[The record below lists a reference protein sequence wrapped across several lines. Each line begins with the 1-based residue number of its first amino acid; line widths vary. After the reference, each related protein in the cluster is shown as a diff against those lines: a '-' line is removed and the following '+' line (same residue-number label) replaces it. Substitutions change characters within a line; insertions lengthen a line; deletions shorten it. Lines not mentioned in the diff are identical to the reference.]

1 MVQSPDTSPEN
12 APATTAA
19 SHNLILVGAGAFA
32 TAGKPAQSDND
43 THPILACVEG
53 ISLWGGVDPQTSQ
66 IIDAHHP
73 DHGAFLA
80 GCIVMMPTS
89 RGSCSGSS
97 VLLQLALND
106 KAPAALIFHQD
117 EDILTLGALVAEQIF
132 DTAIPVFRLCP
143 EDYAALAHAGQASVG
158 ANRIMAGDL
167 DIAFDPLSL
176 DGMTL
181 SNRDQKMRDGAD
193 GSAMAIAMDI
203 ICRIAAVQGAKNLRD
218 VTRGHIDGCILANPA
233 NLVFAEKMAAM
244 GARIGIPTTTNA
256 ISVDLCNW
264 PQQGVEQDF
273 GDAASRLANSY
284 VAMGAQPTF
293 TCAPYLLE
301 SAPIIGEAIGWSES
315 NAVIYANSVLGA
327 HSTKLPDFLDLF
339 VAMTGR
345 APQSGVYS
353 AEGRRPAR
361 IIDVQLPPG
370 GYDESIW
377 PLLGWAVGSLSP
389 DRIPL
394 VRGLQDSP
402 LSTDDLKG
410 MCAAFGTTS
419 GAPMLHI
426 AGHTPDAMA
435 PPASDADVI
444 QINRAALARAWHQL
458 NSAATDIDLVAIGSP
473 HSSLA
478 ELQQMAALLDG
489 RTCRPGLDVIVT
501 VGRAVMAE
509 AERDGTAA
517 LLAAARVRII
527 QDICWCSITE
537 PVFPPSARVLM
548 TNSGKYAHYADGLS
562 GRKVRFGGLAA
573 CIDAAITGHAS
584 SEPPAW
590 AG

>member
-1 MVQSPDTSPEN
+1 MGKSPEISAEN
-12 APATTAA
+12 APAATAG
-19 SHNLILVGAGAFA
+19 SHNLILAGAA
-32 TAGKPAQSDND
+32 SLVASGNPAQSDND

-53 ISLWGGVDPQTSQ
+53 ISLWGGVNPQTSQ

-80 GCIVMMPTS
+80 GQIVMMPTS

-106 KAPAALIFHQD
+106 AAPAALIFHQD

-143 EDYAALAHAGQASVG
+143 EDYAALAHADKASVG
-158 ANRIMAGDL
+158 ANRIIADDL
-167 DIAFDPLSL
+167 EIAFDPLSL
-176 DGMTL
+176 DGVTL
-181 SNRDQKMRDGAD
+181 SDRDQKMRDGAD
-193 GSAMAIAMDI
+193 GDAMAIAMDI
-203 ICRIAAVQGAKNLRD
+203 ICRIATVQDATALRD
-218 VTRGHIDGCILANPA
+218 VTRGHIDGCILANSA
-233 NLVFAEKMAAM
+233 NLIFAEKMAAM
-244 GARIGIPTTTNA
+244 GARVGIPTTTNA

-264 PQQGVEQDF
+264 PQQGVKQDF
-273 GDAASRLANSY
+273 GKAASRLANVY

-301 SAPIIGEAIGWSES
+301 SAPVIGEAIGWSES

-345 APQSGVYS
+345 APLSGVYS
-353 AEGRRPAR
+353 VEGRRPAR
-361 IIDVQLPPG
+361 IIDVQLPPD

-377 PLLGWAVGSLSP
+377 PLLGWAVGNLSP

-402 LSTDDLKG
+402 LSADDLKG
-410 MCAAFGTTS
+410 ICAAFGTTS

-426 AGHTPDAMA
+426 AGHTPEATM
-435 PPASDADVI
+435 PPARPADVV
-444 QINRAALARAWHQL
+444 QIDQAALARAWHQL
-458 NSAATDIDLVAIGSP
+458 NSAATDIDLVAVGSP
-473 HSSLA
+473 HASLA
-478 ELQQMAALLDG
+478 ELHQMTALLDG
-489 RTCRPGLDVIVT
+489 RTCRPDLDVIVT

-517 LLAAARVRII
+517 LLAAAGVKII

-562 GRKVRFGGLAA
+562 GRMVRFGGLAA
-573 CIDAAITGHAS
+573 CVDAAITGHAS

-590 AG
+590 AD